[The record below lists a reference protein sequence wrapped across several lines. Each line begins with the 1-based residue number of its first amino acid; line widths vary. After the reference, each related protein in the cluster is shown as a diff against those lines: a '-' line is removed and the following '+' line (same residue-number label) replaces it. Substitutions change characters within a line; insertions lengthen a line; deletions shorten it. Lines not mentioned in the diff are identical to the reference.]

1 MLNHDKYDVHHWGA
15 GSIGEFGI
23 KGYQDQARKTAV
35 YKYPDYPLAALVE
48 EVGEVMGKLAK
59 YGRKNDLPLEMVM
72 YCVSAPTTSLQ
83 QELRAAVSK
92 EMGDII
98 WQWVNLCYEMDLNPA
113 QVMADNI
120 YKLQGRQ
127 ERGTLNGEGDER

>member
-1 MLNHDKYDVHHWGA
+1 MSNAKNIDMHHWGTNCV
-15 GSIGEFGI
+15 GEFGI
-23 KGYQDQARKTAV
+23 RGYQSLARQTAV
-35 YKYPDYPLAALVE
+35 YSFPDYPLAALAE

-59 YGRKNDLPLEMVM
+59 FGRKNGMPLHTVIE
-72 YCVSAPTTSLQ
+72 CVADPYTHDQ
-83 QELRAAVSK
+83 QKLREDVSK

-120 YKLQGRQ
+120 DKLQGRQ

>member
-1 MLNHDKYDVHHWGA
+1 MSNAKNIDMHHWGTNCV
-15 GSIGEFGI
+15 GEFGI
-23 KGYQDQARKTAV
+23 RGYQSLARQTAV
-35 YKYPDYPLAALVE
+35 YRYPDYPLAALVE

-72 YCVSAPTTSLQ
+72 YTISSPATQ
-83 QELRAAVSK
+83 AQRELREQVSK
-92 EMGDII
+92 EMGDVI
-98 WQWVNLCYEMDLNPA
+98 WQWVNLCHEMDLNPA

-120 YKLQGRQ
+120 DKLQGRQ

>member
-1 MLNHDKYDVHHWGA
+1 MPKFDINEYK
-15 GSIGEFGI
+15 E
-23 KGYQDQARKTAV
+23 QARKTAV
-35 YKYPDYPLAALVE
+35 YRYPDYPLAALVE

-72 YCVSAPTTSLQ
+72 YTISSPATQ
-83 QELRAAVSK
+83 AQKELREQVSK
-92 EMGDII
+92 EMGDVI
-98 WQWVNLCYEMDLNPA
+98 WQWVNLCHEMDLDPA

-120 YKLQGRQ
+120 AKLQGRQ

>member
-1 MLNHDKYDVHHWGA
+1 MPKFDINEYK
-15 GSIGEFGI
+15 E
-23 KGYQDQARKTAV
+23 QARKTAV
-35 YKYPDYPLAALVE
+35 YRYPDYPLAALVE

-72 YCVSAPTTSLQ
+72 YCVSTPTSALQ
-83 QELRAAVSK
+83 RELRDAVSK

-120 YKLQGRQ
+120 DKLQGRQ
-127 ERGTLNGEGDER
+127 ERGTLNGDGDER

>member
-1 MLNHDKYDVHHWGA
+1 MSNAKNTDMHHWGTNCV
-15 GSIGEFGI
+15 GEFGI
-23 KGYQDQARKTAV
+23 RGYQSLARQTAV
-35 YKYPDYPLAALVE
+35 YRYPDYPLAALVE

-72 YCVSAPTTSLQ
+72 YCISSPTTQ
-83 QELRAAVSK
+83 AQKELREQVSK
-92 EMGDII
+92 EMGDVI

-120 YKLQGRQ
+120 DKLQGRQ

>member
-1 MLNHDKYDVHHWGA
+1 MSNAKNIDMHHWGTNCV
-15 GSIGEFGI
+15 GEFGI
-23 KGYQDQARKTAV
+23 RGYQSLARQTAV
-35 YKYPDYPLAALVE
+35 YMYPDYPLAALVE

-72 YCVSAPTTSLQ
+72 YTISSPATQVQ
-83 QELRAAVSK
+83 KELREQVSK
-92 EMGDII
+92 EMGDVI

-120 YKLQGRQ
+120 DKLQGRQ